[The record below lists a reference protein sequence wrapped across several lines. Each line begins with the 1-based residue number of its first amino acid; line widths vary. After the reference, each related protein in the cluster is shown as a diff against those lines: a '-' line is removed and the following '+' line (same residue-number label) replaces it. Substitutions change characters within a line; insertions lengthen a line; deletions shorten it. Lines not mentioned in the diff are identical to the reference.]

1 MLKHLPKRKI
11 VLVGG
16 DVLLVIV
23 SFYLSY
29 AIRQGEFVN
38 VLSTYTGASVISF
51 FIFIF
56 VFYIADVYNLEN
68 DFKSIKYT
76 SRFLA
81 AILIANVLIAVAF
94 YFFQPWSYSRV
105 VFLLNFIFIF
115 SFLIIW
121 RFSFYLLTKYSAKPY
136 RILIVG
142 AGSAG
147 RSLYNSME
155 GNNNYEIVGFL
166 DDDDKKREM
175 SIGSSRVI
183 GVIKDI
189 LYIARER
196 RVDGVVVAITHGI
209 SPEIFR
215 KVLNVRFSGIEIYDM
230 PRFYEKITGKIPVLH
245 ISDSWIDCAEFYGL
259 RKNVYNTKI
268 KNVLDK
274 IVAVLGIIAS
284 FPLILVAIIAI
295 KIESKGSVFF
305 KQKRVGENAIVFDIY
320 KLRTMKSSKEYSGA
334 VAGFENKMMITRV
347 GKMLRLFRIDEIPQ
361 LWNVIKGDM
370 SIVGPRSLVKEEV
383 ESFIKKVPYFL
394 IRYSVKPGVT
404 GWAQVNY
411 KHGKK
416 IEDATEKLQ
425 YDLYYIKNLS
435 PILDLH
441 IFLKTT
447 KVMLFG
453 RGAR

>member
-1 MLKHLPKRKI
+1 MLKHLPIRKLI
-11 VLVGG
+11 LSCG
-16 DVLLVIV
+16 DVLLIIA

-38 VLSTYTGASVISF
+38 VLSRYTGATIISL
-51 FIFIF
+51 F
-56 VFYIADVYNLEN
+56 VFLFLFYVADVYHLEGKFYKIN
-68 DFKSIKYT
+68 N
-76 SRFLA
+76 
-81 AILIANVLIAVAF
+81 ILRIAVTITIANCLIAVAF
-94 YFFQPWSYSRV
+94 YFLHPWRYSRV
-105 VFLLNFIFIF
+105 VFLLNSIFIF
-115 SFLIIW
+115 SFMVSW
-121 RFSFYLLTKYSAKPY
+121 RFIFEIVFKYREKPA

-147 RSLYNSME
+147 RSLYECME
-155 GNNNYEIVGFL
+155 GNNNYKIVGFL
-166 DDDDKKREM
+166 DDDEKKREM
-175 SIGSSRVI
+175 AIGSSTVI
-183 GVIKDI
+183 GDI
-189 LYIARER
+189 NNILSIVRER
-196 RVDGVVVAITHGI
+196 AVDGVVVAITHGL
-209 SPEIFR
+209 SPEIFE
-215 KVLNVRFSGIEIYDM
+215 KVLSVRSSGVEIYDM
-230 PRFYEKITGKIPVLH
+230 PRFYEKVTGKIPVLH
-245 ISDSWIDCAEFYGL
+245 ISDSWLACAEFYGL

-268 KNVLDK
+268 KKGLDK

-305 KQKRVGENAIVFDIY
+305 KQKRVGENAIIFEIL

-334 VAGFENKMMITRV
+334 VEGFDNEMMITRV
-347 GKMLRLFRIDEIPQ
+347 GKMLRFFRIDEIPQ

-370 SIVGPRSLVKEEV
+370 SIVGPRSLIKEEV
-383 ESFIKKVPYFL
+383 DFFAKKVPYFL
-394 IRYSVKPGVT
+394 LRYSVKPGVT

-425 YDLYYIKNLS
+425 YDLYYIKNHS

-441 IFLKTT
+441 IFIKTT

-453 RGAR
+453 KGAR